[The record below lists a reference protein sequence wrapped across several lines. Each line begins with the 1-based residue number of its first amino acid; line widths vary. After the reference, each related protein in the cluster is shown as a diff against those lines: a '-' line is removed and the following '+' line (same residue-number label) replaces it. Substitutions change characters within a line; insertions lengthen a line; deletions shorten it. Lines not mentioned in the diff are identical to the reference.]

1 MIGALGLL
9 LAPSSFFQQ
18 HNSLCPFTPCTQHWH
33 LLHNIQILYNSAN
46 LKYSCASYKLSIGD
60 LQKSFGKCHAQSE
73 DNKCDASESK
83 LGLDVQT
90 LESFPAEKLDGEFVI
105 LRFESNLLLELL
117 SIHNIFARR
126 TLSTIT
132 YLYNAG
138 AKVLLVGNW
147 GSSSDPMVLSSESA
161 AGFLSLL
168 LQLKVIAAKT
178 ISCFRETKSEKFQMA
193 DILLFENLNFFREE
207 FVNCPIFSEQLASGA
222 NIFVNDAFFLSHKI
236 LASTVGATRFCYA
249 RLAGFHF
256 EAQLLK
262 LKNIREITLQPYVI
276 GGGKLRE
283 KAAALLCLASICD
296 VLIFVGMIAFQIMNA
311 SGIFVPSSFLEPD
324 AFDEAAELIELANRR
339 KIPIYFPTDLHCVND
354 GIPELFEIFPSRSLP
369 PGWTPFDL
377 GPVALKEINNFL
389 SNCKK
394 AFWIGPVKFASSEN
408 GAVGAS
414 QLARMLEIIC
424 NNGCDVTIV
433 GNAVLQTV
441 LATKCS
447 LSQYKVFKNATVVWS
462 LLEGKTLPGVAA
474 LDRAY
479 PYEIVWATIYEN
491 PTQPLVVDIG
501 SGNGLFPLKMAE
513 KWKSLNFLGLEINN
527 KLVMHC
533 LDAIVD
539 CKRTNV
545 YAFPELDF
553 NYPL

>member
-1 MIGALGLL
+1 M
-9 LAPSSFFQQ
+9 
-18 HNSLCPFTPCTQHWH
+18 H
-33 LLHNIQILYNSAN
+33 
-46 LKYSCASYKLSIGD
+46 
-60 LQKSFGKCHAQSE
+60 
-73 DNKCDASESK
+73 
-83 LGLDVQT
+83 
-90 LESFPAEKLDGEFVI
+90 
-105 LRFESNLLLELL
+105 
-117 SIHNIFARR
+117 
-126 TLSTIT
+126 
-132 YLYNAG
+132 
-138 AKVLLVGNW
+138 
-147 GSSSDPMVLSSESA
+147 
-161 AGFLSLL
+161 
-168 LQLKVIAAKT
+168 
-178 ISCFRETKSEKFQMA
+178 
-193 DILLFENLNFFREE
+193 
-207 FVNCPIFSEQLASGA
+207 
-222 NIFVNDAFFLSHKI
+222 
-236 LASTVGATRFCYA
+236 
-249 RLAGFHF
+249 
-256 EAQLLK
+256 
-262 LKNIREITLQPYVI
+262 I

-545 YAFPELDF
+545 HFISTNATSTFRSIVSTYPGRLILVSIQCPNPDF
-553 NYPL
+553 NRKVNRWSMVQRALVDAIIDLLAAEAKVFLQSDIEDVTIRMKEQFIKYGKGKIVMDEDEEDDDDDELWLAENPFGVRTDWEQHVLDRGDLMYRTMLRKARDP